1 MPAVG
6 QTQATVCR
14 LAWAGASAAL
24 GRASAAL
31 GGVGH
36 MHAARGCPAY
46 LRGMKPGIHAQ
57 HEARHTCAV

>member
-14 LAWAGASAAL
+14 VAWAG
-24 GRASAAL
+24 ASAAL

-36 MHAARGCPAY
+36 MHAARGGPAY
-46 LRGMKPGIHAQ
+46 LRSMKPGIPAQ
-57 HEARHTCAV
+57 HEARLTCAM